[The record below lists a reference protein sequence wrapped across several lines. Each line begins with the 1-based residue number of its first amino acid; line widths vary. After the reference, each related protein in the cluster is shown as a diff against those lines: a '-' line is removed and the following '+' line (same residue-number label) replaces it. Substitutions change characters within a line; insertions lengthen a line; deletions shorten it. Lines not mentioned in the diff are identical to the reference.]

1 MSEYK
6 ENAHQTRSEKKAKGD
21 KLDNDQSEKDDA
33 MDDTRPRH
41 AGVGWGTED
50 SPAVCLDDAKTDT
63 KRGRRMRGNVAANAV
78 KNTPKNQHFD
88 DAKGVTDLQEIPD
101 LEEEERE
108 PDITTQV
115 AEAPKNVTR
124 SVQSLKE
131 LDRNLH
137 ATILNTSK
145 LGLDLHVLTSVLCPE
160 KMVIEPDEIWTC
172 ESLLNEMSSDS

>member
-88 DAKGVTDLQEIPD
+88 DAKGVTGWY
-101 LEEEERE
+101 
-108 PDITTQV
+108 
-115 AEAPKNVTR
+115 
-124 SVQSLKE
+124 
-131 LDRNLH
+131 NL
-137 ATILNTSK
+137 ILRK
-145 LGLDLHVLTSVLCPE
+145 
-160 KMVIEPDEIWTC
+160 
-172 ESLLNEMSSDS
+172 